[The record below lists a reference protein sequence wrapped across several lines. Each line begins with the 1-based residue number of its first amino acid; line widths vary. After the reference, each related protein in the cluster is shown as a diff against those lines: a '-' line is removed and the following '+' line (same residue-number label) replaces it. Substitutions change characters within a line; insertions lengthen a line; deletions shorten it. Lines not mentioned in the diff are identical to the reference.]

1 LIPVPLLIKPVDSSQ
16 ADEISKDCLLQ
27 VTDLSIGIRRTDW
40 FLQLTEGVSFDLAEG
55 EIHGLIGESGCGKSI
70 TSLAVM
76 GLLPH
81 PGGALLSGRVC
92 FRNENIFK
100 MDEARLNRLRGA
112 KVSMIFQEPFAA
124 MNPLIRIEKQM
135 LEIFEYHPVDFDRH
149 QKIRSLLSEVGLTDH
164 GRILRSYPHELSG
177 GMLQRIMIAMS
188 LLLDPEV
195 LIADEPTTALD
206 VTVQAQIMNLIVR
219 LREERKMSVLLISH
233 NIGLMAQYADR
244 ISVMYAGQV
253 VEKNETVPFLAHPN
267 HPYSRGLMGAIPTLD
282 QGNHPI
288 VSEPGNY
295 PAGCRFRKRCPLA
308 TEQCISRPPQK
319 TLSSKGSY
327 LCHY

>member
-1 LIPVPLLIKPVDSSQ
+1 VDPTNL
-16 ADEISKDCLLQ
+16 DEISRDHILS
-27 VTDLSIGIRRTDW
+27 VIDLSIGIGRTSGV
-40 FLQLTEGVSFDLAEG
+40 LQLTDGVSFDLTEG
-55 EIHGLIGESGCGKSI
+55 QIHGLIGESGCGKSI

-76 GLLPH
+76 GMLPE
-81 PGGALLSGRVC
+81 PGGILLSGEIM
-92 FRNENIFK
+92 FRGKNIFQ
-100 MDEARLNRLRGA
+100 MDETRLNRLRGT

-135 LEIFEYHPVDFDRH
+135 LEIFEYHSVDFDRH
-149 QKIRSLLSEVGLTDH
+149 KKIRSLLSEVGLTDH

-233 NIGLMAQYADR
+233 NIGLMAQYADC

-253 VEKNETVPFLAHPN
+253 VEENETEPFLAHPS
-267 HPYSRGLMGAIPTLD
+267 HPYSRGLMGAIPRLD
-282 QGNHPI
+282 QSDHPI
-288 VSEPGNY
+288 VSIPGQVPEPGNY
-295 PAGCRFRKRCPLA
+295 PAGCRFRKRCSLA
-308 TEQCISRPPQK
+308 TEQCISRPPKK
-319 TLSSKGSY
+319 TEGSNGSY

>member
-1 LIPVPLLIKPVDSSQ
+1 VDSSQ

-27 VTDLSIGIRRTDW
+27 VTDLSIGIRRTDG

-100 MDEARLNRLRGA
+100 MDEARLNKLRGA

-135 LEIFEYHPVDFDRH
+135 L
-149 QKIRSLLSEVGLTDH
+149 
-164 GRILRSYPHELSG
+164 
-177 GMLQRIMIAMS
+177 
-188 LLLDPEV
+188 
-195 LIADEPTTALD
+195 
-206 VTVQAQIMNLIVR
+206 
-219 LREERKMSVLLISH
+219 
-233 NIGLMAQYADR
+233 
-244 ISVMYAGQV
+244 
-253 VEKNETVPFLAHPN
+253 
-267 HPYSRGLMGAIPTLD
+267 
-282 QGNHPI
+282 
-288 VSEPGNY
+288 
-295 PAGCRFRKRCPLA
+295 
-308 TEQCISRPPQK
+308 
-319 TLSSKGSY
+319 
-327 LCHY
+327 